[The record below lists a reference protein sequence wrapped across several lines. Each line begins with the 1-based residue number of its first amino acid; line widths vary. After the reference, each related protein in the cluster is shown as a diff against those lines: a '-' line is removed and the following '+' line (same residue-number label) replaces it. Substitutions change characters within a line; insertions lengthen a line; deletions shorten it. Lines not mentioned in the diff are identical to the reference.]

1 MTQDYSINKILQIIK
16 YYHIHMQNL
25 KALERDMRRAGVSQ
39 YGEESALP
47 RGNKISNI
55 VENEALRQIENTK
68 FWAEIITDI
77 KYLQDRWHRIT
88 DEQEAMVLNL
98 RLSGHSVRD
107 IAQLMKMDRSNVYRM
122 LRSIAKQI
130 KGYPQANATN
140 STNFRKVSN
149 F

>member
-16 YYHIHMQNL
+16 YYHINMQNL
-25 KALERDMRRAGVSQ
+25 KVLERDMRSVGVSQ

>member
-1 MTQDYSINKILQIIK
+1 MTKDYSVDKILQIIK
-16 YYHIHMQNL
+16 YYHVNIQNL
-25 KALERDMRRAGVSQ
+25 KTLERDMRSVGVSQ

-47 RGNKISNI
+47 RGNKISNV
-55 VENEALRQIENTK
+55 VESEALRQIENSK

-98 RLSGHSVRD
+98 RLNGYSVRD

-122 LRSIAKQI
+122 LKSIAKQI
-130 KGYPQANATN
+130 KGYPQANATI
-140 STNFRKVSN
+140 STNFL
-149 F
+149 